1 MIHSLLIYKGV
12 VHAADKAIDALRCM
26 RAGIKAGRNKKGPEV
41 SSLFRG
47 KKAARVDKKPV
58 WKHKFFCLAYKDQ
71 ERIPTS
77 EYDKEELFQADL
89 GEKEVEFHALDLSD
103 KQFKEVL
110 LSYFPRLSQ
119 GGGYQLLKGLP
130 NSRKLE
136 VLPSVVYSSPALK
149 QRVGTSRTYI
159 RPIQRDLD
167 LDPKGDTAETEV
179 IYTLYYYGLI

>member
-1 MIHSLLIYKGV
+1 MIHSLLIFKGV
-12 VHAADKAIDALRCM
+12 VHAADKAIDALQRM
-26 RAGIKAGRNKKGPEV
+26 RAGIKADRNKKRPIKDEI
-41 SSLFRG
+41 STLFRG

-58 WKHKFFCLAYKDQ
+58 WKHKFFCLSYKDQ

-110 LSYFPRLSQ
+110 LSYFPRLCR

-136 VLPSVVYSSPALK
+136 VLPSVVYSSPAALK
-149 QRVGTSRTYI
+149 QRVGNSRTYI

-167 LDPKGDTAETEV
+167 LEPKGDTAETEV
-179 IYTLYYYGLI
+179 IYSTVG